1 MSMGY
6 LVAFMK
12 RLDPGAQPYEHSLA
26 CAVKDVIKVRFEFK
40 GKPGVALPRLALSF
54 HTLTRTLKRFMISIS
69 TLFNVTFSS
78 EKGGFVVIQIPMFRT
93 HLRL

>member
-1 MSMGY
+1 MGY

-40 GKPGVALPRLALSF
+40 SRPGMALPRLALCF

-69 TLFNVTFSS
+69 ILFNVIFPS
-78 EKGGFVVIQIPMFRT
+78 EEGGFIVIQISMFRT